1 MGARARP
8 GRSAAEHAAHAPVD
22 RVVAL
27 PVAVVAGLAEVGD
40 RRDHESR
47 VGGVHD
53 VRPEPG
59 HGQPSGRLALEQDIG
74 RTREGEDFLATRRS
88 GPVDLHTAL
97 VRALGEERK
106 ADAIDKRWRGSSP
119 RTARRFNENDVGT
132 QIGE

>member
-1 MGARARP
+1 
-8 GRSAAEHAAHAPVD
+8 VQD
-22 RVVAL
+22 F
-27 PVAVVAGLAEVGD
+27 
-40 RRDHESR
+40 
-47 VGGVHD
+47 
-53 VRPEPG
+53 RPETG
-59 HGQPSGRLALEQDIG
+59 HGQASRRLALEQDVG
-74 RTREGEDFLATRRS
+74 RTREREDFLATGWS